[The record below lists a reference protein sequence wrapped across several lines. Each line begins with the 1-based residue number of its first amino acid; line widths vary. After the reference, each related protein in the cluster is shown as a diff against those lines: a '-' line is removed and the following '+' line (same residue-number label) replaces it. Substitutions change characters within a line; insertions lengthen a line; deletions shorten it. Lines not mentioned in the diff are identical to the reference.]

1 MQINKSGD
9 APPPASPK
17 GNRETGPVPRENVD
31 EFQRLYRRPEG
42 GASEQGRSGGP
53 AGDQPEEL
61 ENLSAIFSSLLSGA
75 GNSAPSVPSGPVQTP
90 EAGVVDPA
98 ARELNELVSGLV
110 ERILT
115 SPLERGGPQEV
126 RLLVNDGLLPDTEIL
141 LSRGLDGLLS
151 VNLVAGRADSFQTL
165 VAAQDS
171 LRTALSGLENNEV
184 RLTVTGAG
192 AGAGEAAS
200 LPPSRAASG

>member
-1 MQINKSGD
+1 
-9 APPPASPK
+9 
-17 GNRETGPVPRENVD
+17 
-31 EFQRLYRRPEG
+31 
-42 GASEQGRSGGP
+42 
-53 AGDQPEEL
+53 
-61 ENLSAIFSSLLSGA
+61 
-75 GNSAPSVPSGPVQTP
+75 
-90 EAGVVDPA
+90 
-98 ARELNELVSGLV
+98 LNETVSGLV
-110 ERILT
+110 ERILA

-171 LRTALSGLENNEV
+171 LRAALSGLENNEV

-192 AGAGEAAS
+192 AGAGEDGS
-200 LPPSRAASG
+200 TERRSRGYGRFEPGDDKR